1 MKVLLKKEVCGFR
14 EQYMRPTGK
23 ATSHRNA
30 LQKKK
35 KKQKQNKTKNV
46 DADANNHYP
55 NGHLI

>member
-35 KKQKQNKTKNV
+35 KTKTKTKQNKKRRRRR
-46 DADANNHYP
+46 
-55 NGHLI
+55 

>member
-14 EQYMRPTGK
+14 EQYMRPIEK

-35 KKQKQNKTKNV
+35 KKTKTKQNKKRRRRR
-46 DADANNHYP
+46 
-55 NGHLI
+55 